1 MIDRILQFSI
11 KYRVFIVVLGLLL
24 LGAGLYSATKLPID
38 AVPDVTSNQVQ
49 INTLAPGFAPLE
61 MEKYV
66 TFPIEVAMSSLPRK
80 EEIRSISQFG
90 LSQVTVTFEDDADVY
105 WARQLVLER
114 LMEAERELPPG
125 VSPELAPISTG
136 LGEIYQ
142 FTIERESSP
151 GESAGRKNLL
161 PVSASSTS
169 SEESVEEESAGVTT
183 STDNLMDLRTVLDW
197 YIKPQLRT
205 VPGVIEVN
213 SFGGREKQY
222 EVAVDPRKLVS
233 YGLTLRQVIEALEH
247 NNVNAGGAYI
257 ERGGEQQLLRGV
269 GLIQSTRDIEN
280 IVVSAQH
287 GTPVYV
293 RDIAQVGLG
302 SQVRQGAATR
312 DGEGETVMG
321 MVMMLKGAN
330 SRTVTGLVKEK
341 LQRLQKSLPAGVVIK
356 PFYDRTELVEQ
367 TVSTA
372 GKNLIEGGVLVI
384 LILFLFLLQLRAG
397 LIVSSAIPLSMLF
410 AIIGMNYFG
419 ISANLMSL
427 GAIDFGLIVDAAVII
442 VENCVRHLA
451 EKRKE
456 LGRPLTREERHQTI
470 WKGSVEVRRASQFG
484 EMIIIAAYI
493 PIVSLAGM
501 EGKMFKPMAF
511 TVILAL
517 SGALLLSLTLTP
529 ALCAIFLK
537 DPARE
542 RENPIVAFLKRLY
555 EPVLRQAVRYRLVT
569 VGGALAFC
577 LVCISLFPLLGSEFL
592 PELDEGSIAVNHM
605 RLKSV
610 SLSESVRETEMI
622 EKTLKSLPEV
632 KTVVSRIGRP
642 EIATDPMGPEMA
654 DTYVFLKPKSERSNG
669 RSKDELVAEMS
680 EAIEKFP
687 GVVASFS
694 QPIKFRM
701 MELIEGVGVRSD
713 VAIKIFGDDL
723 DTLLREANEI
733 AKIVRAVPGAEDV
746 KVQQVTGLPVL
757 QININREAIAR
768 YGINVGDVQQIVES
782 AIAGTQATE
791 VFEGFMRFGLVVR
804 FPTWARKDAAAIGNL
819 QVSAPGGQKIPLSQL
834 AQIRSEE
841 GPAEVSRENGQRR
854 ITVEANVRERDIGSF
869 VAEAQ
874 TRVDSQ
880 VKLPPGYIMDWSGMY
895 EHLESG
901 RNRLMIV
908 VPVTFFLIFL
918 LLFTTFNSLRQAA
931 LVFTGIPFAIT
942 GGVLALLFRG
952 MPFSMSAGVG
962 FIALFGVAVLNGVV
976 MVSFINQLREQ
987 GMLLEKAIMEGAI
1000 TRLRPVLM
1008 TALVASL
1015 GFVPMAISTGTGAEV
1030 QRPLA
1035 TVVIGGLIT
1044 STLLTLLVLPAIYR
1058 SFEREQSNATLERTH
1073 SKSDSEIT

>member
-11 KYRVFIVVLGLLL
+11 KWRVFIVVLGSVL
-24 LGAGLYSATKLPID
+24 LGAGIYSMTRLPID

-49 INTLAPGFAPLE
+49 INSLAPSFAPLE

-90 LSQVTVTFEDDADVY
+90 LSQVTVTFEDGVDIY

-114 LMEAERELPPG
+114 LLEAERELPPG
-125 VSPELAPISTG
+125 VAPELAPISTG

-142 FTIERESSP
+142 FTVEREP
-151 GESAGRKNLL
+151 ADGKSAKSADLL
-161 PVSASSTS
+161 PVSASS
-169 SEESVEEESAGVTT
+169 EESANQNPQA
-183 STDNLMDLRTVLDW
+183 DELMDLRTILDW

-222 EVAVDPRKLVS
+222 EVLVDPRKLVG
-233 YGLTLRQVIEALEH
+233 YGLTLHQVIEALEH
-247 NNVNAGGAYI
+247 NNVNAGGAYL

-280 IVVSAQH
+280 IVVAAQR
-287 GTPVYV
+287 GTPIYV

-302 SQVRQGAATR
+302 AQVRQGAASR
-312 DGEGETVMG
+312 DGKGETVIG
-321 MVMMLKGAN
+321 MAMMLKGEN
-330 SRTVTGLVKEK
+330 SRTVTEQVKEK
-341 LQRLQKSLPAGVVIK
+341 LQKIQKSLPAGVVIR
-356 PFYDRTELVEQ
+356 PFYDRTDLVEK
-367 TVSTA
+367 TVRTA
-372 GKNLIEGGVLVI
+372 GVNLIEGGILVI
-384 LILFLFLLQLRAG
+384 LVLFLFLLQLRAG

-419 ISANLMSL
+419 VSANLMSL
-427 GAIDFGLIVDAAVII
+427 GAIDFGLIVDGAVII
-442 VENCVRHLA
+442 VENSVRRLA
-451 EKRKE
+451 ERRKE
-456 LGRPLTREERHQTI
+456 LQRALEKDERVQTV
-470 WKGSVEVRRASQFG
+470 WESSVEVLKPAIFG
-484 EMIIIAAYI
+484 MFIIISAYI
-493 PIVSLAGM
+493 PILTLAGM

-517 SGALLLSLTLTP
+517 AGALVLSLTLIP
-529 ALCAIFLK
+529 ALSALFLK
-537 DPARE
+537 EPQKE
-542 RENPIVAFLKRLY
+542 RENPIVAFLKRIY
-555 EPVLRQAVRYRLVT
+555 EPLLRGAVRYRVAT
-569 VGGALAFC
+569 VGAAVAFVAVCLA
-577 LVCISLFPLLGSEFL
+577 LFPLLGAEFL
-592 PELDEGSIAVNHM
+592 PELDEGAVAVNHM

-610 SLSESVRETEMI
+610 SLTESVRQTQMI
-622 EKTLKSLPEV
+622 EKALKHFPEV
-632 KTVVSRIGRP
+632 ETVVSRIGRP
-642 EIATDPMGPEMA
+642 EIATDPMGPDMA
-654 DTYVFLKPKSERSNG
+654 DTYVFLKPKSEWKSG
-669 RSKDELVAEMS
+669 RNKDEVVGEMS
-680 EAIEKFP
+680 EEVEKIP
-687 GVVASFS
+687 GVAASFS

-713 VAIKIFGDDL
+713 VGIKIFGDDL
-723 DTLLREANEI
+723 DTLLREANEV
-733 AKIVRAVPGAEDV
+733 ARVVRAVPGAEDV

-757 QININREAIAR
+757 QINIDREAIAR
-768 YGINVGDVQQIVES
+768 YGINVADVQEIVQS

-791 VFEGFMRFGLVVR
+791 VLEGFMRFGLVVR
-804 FPTWARKDAAAIGNL
+804 FPTWARQDAEAIGNL
-819 QVSAPGGQKIPLSQL
+819 LVSAPGGQKVPLSQL
-834 AQIRSEE
+834 ARIVSEE

-854 ITVEANVRERDIGSF
+854 ITVEVNIRGRDIGSF

-874 TRVDSQ
+874 SKVEGQ
-880 VKLPPGYIMDWSGMY
+880 VKLPPGYTMDWGGMY
-895 EHLESG
+895 KHLESG
-901 RNRLMIV
+901 RKRLMIV

-918 LLFTTFNSLRQAA
+918 LLFTTFNSLKQAA

-942 GGVLALLFRG
+942 GGVLALLLRG
-952 MPFSMSAGVG
+952 MDFSMSAGVG

-976 MVSFINQLREQ
+976 MVSFINQLREE
-987 GMLLEKAIMEGAI
+987 GRPLEEAIIEGAL

-1015 GFVPMAISTGTGAEV
+1015 GFIPMAFSTGTGAEV

-1035 TVVIGGLIT
+1035 TVVIGGLVT

-1058 SFEREQSNATLERTH
+1058 WFEKERVKDQREEA
-1073 SKSDSEIT
+1073 EIR